1 MTTLVFNWNII
12 FALIVK
18 HQYTYTKELRYLF
31 LINLKIMFIWLDNQ
45 LSLLSQYRMT
55 WGTCKL
61 GFDLVVK
68 RTRWVSLS
76 WQKAPKWPQIY
87 FHHFKKKLGV
97 GGSLKIKSS
106 LPFTFLFAEF
116 SYVIS
121 THRPY
126 LNLELVNDTK
136 PKIPQGGKSLNLTN
150 LIKNP
155 LLFNNNQ

>member
-1 MTTLVFNWNII
+1 MQTGLWPGCEKDEMGI
-12 FALIVK
+12 
-18 HQYTYTKELRYLF
+18 
-31 LINLKIMFIWLDNQ
+31 
-45 LSLLSQYRMT
+45 SLLAESTQMAT
-55 WGTCKL
+55 N
-61 GFDLVVK
+61 
-68 RTRWVSLS
+68 
-76 WQKAPKWPQIY
+76 I
-87 FHHFKKKLGV
+87 FHRFKKKLGV

-136 PKIPQGGKSLNLTN
+136 PKTPQGGKSLNLTN